1 MSSVANLRSIIFML
15 YYIII
20 ILYYHFSFVL
30 LVVAFVCVCI
40 YIPLYCSILLPLWRN
55 KQE

>member
-30 LVVAFVCVCI
+30 LVVAFVCVYI
-40 YIPLYCSILLPLWRN
+40 YSTVLFYLAAIMA
-55 KQE
+55 